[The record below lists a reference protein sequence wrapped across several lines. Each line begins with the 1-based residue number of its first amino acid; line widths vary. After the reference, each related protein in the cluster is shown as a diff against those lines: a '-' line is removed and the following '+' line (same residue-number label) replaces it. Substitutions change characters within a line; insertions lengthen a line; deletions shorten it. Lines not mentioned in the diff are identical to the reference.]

1 MDHKVEDVKKLYEDS
16 TDLYN
21 NVVVKNEASAE
32 NMLSDLDA
40 AIKNLK
46 ENWKGIDAGG
56 KIQEVINVHNSLVR
70 VRNDLAHLAS
80 DSSGVA
86 SYYRDIQ
93 IANDA
98 HLERLEPLTVSDKTN
113 LDSYTDTEDRI
124 DINEAAETGRDLID
138 NVRSVFDSFV
148 GKVQEEYQEIMNN
161 WTVGTGRDRAND
173 SFNNFLD
180 NAEAY
185 KTTLRNVSDSITTA
199 LKNYKA

>member
-1 MDHKVEDVKKLYEDS
+1 MDHKVEDVQKLYNDS

-21 NVVVKNEASAE
+21 NVVVKNESSAE

-56 KIQEVINVHNSLVR
+56 KIQEVINVHNALVG

-98 HLERLEPLTVSDKTN
+98 HLERLEVLSVSDKTN
-113 LDSYTDTEDRI
+113 LDSYTDTEDKI

-161 WTVGTGRDRAND
+161 WTVGTGRDRATD
-173 SFNNFLD
+173 SFENFLE